1 MRLSIA
7 WVTKKDRTEEKRQE
21 NNRLESGP
29 RKLPRKRTRTI
40 WLVLTCPVVS
50 FSAHLLYIRY

>member
-7 WVTKKDRTEEKRQE
+7 WVTKKDRTEEGRQE

-29 RKLPRKRTRTI
+29 RKLPRKRTRKI
-40 WLVLTCPVVS
+40 WPVLTCPVVS